1 MRIKFSIDGGLAAF
15 PGLAKPL
22 AIDCDLLAPDE
33 RARLHRLVDRAGV
46 FAGAEPPSAGAH
58 PADARRYT
66 ITVDDGARRSTVT
79 VAEPISNG
87 ALRALISQLR
97 THARAARHER

>member
-1 MRIKFSIDGGLAAF
+1 MRINLSIDGGLAAF

-46 FAGAEPPSAGAH
+46 FAGAEPPSPGAH

-79 VAEPISNG
+79 VAEPIGNE

-97 THARAARHER
+97 THARAARYER